1 MGIVGREKNH
11 ENLLRLTILLLESLP
26 PPLPLPSRQE
36 FNGVNLATA
45 LFHTSIF
52 SDSYTS
58 FKWFF
63 TLLCLPLSIGGK
75 DIYLSGVLLHD
86 ISPGMKPL
94 PDHLF
99 IQGQHLA
106 TSHFFFFGFL
116 LFMQLHENVFLCQDC
131 KTACLYFGLFSSLE
145 YEIYSKIYRHYSPM
159 TLTPWKYAMCSY
171 LRLYHVSLSHVH
183 ISIKNHRCFKKIYNV
198 DVFVECHHYHLF
210 FDLLS

>member
-1 MGIVGREKNH
+1 MGIVEREKNY

-36 FNGVNLATA
+36 FNGVNLTTA

-63 TLLCLPLSIGGK
+63 SLLCLLLSIGGK

-86 ISPGMKPL
+86 TSPSMKPL

-106 TSHFFFFGFL
+106 TSHFFWFSSFYAVTL
-116 LFMQLHENVFLCQDC
+116 ECVFMLGLQDC
-131 KTACLYFGLFSSLE
+131 MF
-145 YEIYSKIYRHYSPM
+145 
-159 TLTPWKYAMCSY
+159 
-171 LRLYHVSLSHVH
+171 
-183 ISIKNHRCFKKIYNV
+183 
-198 DVFVECHHYHLF
+198 VFCIVF
-210 FDLLS
+210 FFRVWYTF